1 MALKSIQ
8 EAADAWG
15 VSVHTA
21 RRLAAIGAVHTIT
34 VGRRRLVPE
43 SEIVRI
49 ATTGVS
55 IPGTPVQKELRQA
68 RRGIQPGN
76 KAMSTVSEEIPH
88 S

>member
-8 EAADAWG
+8 QAADAWG

-21 RRLAAIGAVHTIT
+21 RRLAAVGAVHTVT

-55 IPGTPVQKELRQA
+55 TPRNPATKRPASSPA
-68 RRGIQPGN
+68 RR
-76 KAMSTVSEEIPH
+76 STRK
-88 S
+88 